1 MKNILMLAF
10 MFFFL
15 TIPSVVQGE
24 EYNKK
29 SLQDDLYNVTND
41 VTQEQHLKHFL
52 LNLINKEIILA
63 TREYY
68 KDQNISGMAF
78 DWEKNYNVVEVT
90 EPQVTGENTEYP
102 FIVKVNVIPANE
114 KPLGTDTLTFGIIVD
129 SHPDKP
135 ENPSIISKLLK
146 YEHKDLPKE

>member
-1 MKNILMLAF
+1 MKNNLLLPL

-29 SLQDDLYNVTND
+29 SLQDDLYNVTKD
-41 VTQEQHLKHFL
+41 VTQEQHLKHFM

-90 EPQVTGENTEYP
+90 EPQVTGENAEYP

-114 KPLGTDTLTFGIIVD
+114 KPLGTDTLTFGIIID

-146 YEHKDLPKE
+146 YEHKDIPKE

>member
-1 MKNILMLAF
+1 MLAF

-15 TIPSVVQGE
+15 TIPSVVKGE

-41 VTQEQHLKHFL
+41 VTQEQHLKHFM

-90 EPQVTGENTEYP
+90 EPQVTGEMRN
-102 FIVKVNVIPANE
+102 IH
-114 KPLGTDTLTFGIIVD
+114 
-129 SHPDKP
+129 S
-135 ENPSIISKLLK
+135 
-146 YEHKDLPKE
+146 